1 MDNQFPRR
9 ITKRFIKD
17 LDQAYYPG
25 KVIVPYTGIV
35 HDRIMLELFRGCT
48 RGCRFCQAGMIYR
61 PVREKTPETLRNL
74 ARKLVESTG
83 YEEIS
88 LASLSTS
95 DYTQLIPLV
104 EQLIK
109 EYKDKRVGLSLPSLR
124 IDSFSVKLAEEIQK
138 IRKTGL
144 TFAPEAGT
152 QRLRDVINKGVT
164 KEDLLSSTRQAFQS
178 GWGTIKLY
186 FMIGLPTETYR
197 DVEAIA
203 ELGKTVIDQYYQVEP
218 ERRNKKIR
226 VTISTSSFVP
236 KPFTPFQWEAQNTV
250 DQLRDKQRYLKD
262 CIRDRRISYSWH
274 EPETS
279 LLEAIFARGDRR
291 LGKVLLT
298 AWEKGCK
305 FDGWDE
311 HFKFEKW
318 MEAFKEEGLDPSFY
332 AHRERDY
339 NEFLPWDFIDIGV
352 TKDFLIREHRNALKE
367 RITPFCRQACVN
379 CGIQEFDGGW
389 TCYGDR

>member
-1 MDNQFPRR
+1 MY
-9 ITKRFIKD
+9 KR
-17 LDQAYYPG
+17 Q
-25 KVIVPYTGIV
+25 
-35 HDRIMLELFRGCT
+35 
-48 RGCRFCQAGMIYR
+48 
-61 PVREKTPETLRNL
+61 
-74 ARKLVESTG
+74 
-83 YEEIS
+83 
-88 LASLSTS
+88 
-95 DYTQLIPLV
+95 
-104 EQLIK
+104 
-109 EYKDKRVGLSLPSLR
+109 
-124 IDSFSVKLAEEIQK
+124 
-138 IRKTGL
+138 
-144 TFAPEAGT
+144 
-152 QRLRDVINKGVT
+152 
-164 KEDLLSSTRQAFQS
+164 
-178 GWGTIKLY
+178 
-186 FMIGLPTETYR
+186 
-197 DVEAIA
+197 
-203 ELGKTVIDQYYQVEP
+203 
-218 ERRNKKIR
+218 
-226 VTISTSSFVP
+226 TISTSSFVP

>member
-1 MDNQFPRR
+1 MFLYRPLKGIYSFLIPVKYDGNGRISDFSPVDNQFPRR

-164 KEDLLSSTRQAFQS
+164 RRTCEFHQTSLPVRL
-178 GWGTIKLY
+178 GTIKLY

-236 KPFTPFQWEAQNTV
+236 KPLHPFSGK
-250 DQLRDKQRYLKD
+250 LRTQ
-262 CIRDRRISYSWH
+262 
-274 EPETS
+274 
-279 LLEAIFARGDRR
+279 
-291 LGKVLLT
+291 
-298 AWEKGCK
+298 
-305 FDGWDE
+305 
-311 HFKFEKW
+311 
-318 MEAFKEEGLDPSFY
+318 
-332 AHRERDY
+332 
-339 NEFLPWDFIDIGV
+339 
-352 TKDFLIREHRNALKE
+352 
-367 RITPFCRQACVN
+367 
-379 CGIQEFDGGW
+379 
-389 TCYGDR
+389 